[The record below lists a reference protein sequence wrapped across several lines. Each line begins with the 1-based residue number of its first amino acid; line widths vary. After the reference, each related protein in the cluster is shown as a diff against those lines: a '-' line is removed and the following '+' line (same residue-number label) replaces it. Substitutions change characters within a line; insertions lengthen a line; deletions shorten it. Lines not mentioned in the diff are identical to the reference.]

1 MVPSICRRRHTCAI
15 DTDDLLWCWG
25 KNENYQ
31 SKPSYSTPFEL
42 SPVQISVGNIETWSH
57 VSLGREHTCA
67 ITKDSNIGYCWGE
80 HQGIYPSKQSNQELK
95 VLATKH
101 NSICFLDESNEI
113 FCKYVYGSTSD
124 IGARSDWSKLSV
136 GYDSSCAIRDDSN
149 IWCWGRERYLGI
161 NEYSREKRILPEQVT
176 IETGWSDVAIS
187 EYQVCAVNEG
197 VLWCT
202 QKIIILI

>member
-1 MVPSICRRRHTCAI
+1 MYSHLIVIHYLI
-15 DTDDLLWCWG
+15 DHRC
-25 KNENYQ
+25 Y
-31 SKPSYSTPFEL
+31 
-42 SPVQISVGNIETWSH
+42 I
-57 VSLGREHTCA
+57 
-67 ITKDSNIGYCWGE
+67 
-80 HQGIYPSKQSNQELK
+80 PSKQSNQELK

-202 QKIIILI
+202 QKNYYPNLGKFKPVSNLAVGRI